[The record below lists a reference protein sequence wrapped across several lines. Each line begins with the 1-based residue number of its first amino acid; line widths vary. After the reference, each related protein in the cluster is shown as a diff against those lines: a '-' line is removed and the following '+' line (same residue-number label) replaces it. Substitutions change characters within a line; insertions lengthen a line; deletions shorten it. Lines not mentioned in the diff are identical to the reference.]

1 MRRKYSASKVEWEYI
16 GRLINA
22 INDQNIK
29 DQVSNALEWY
39 VIKAARYR
47 MLEYILNGVTLVVP
61 AILVLLN
68 KCVEN
73 DCMAGQLIT
82 AISGTFAASAK
93 VFSKLHDKRVC
104 YRRAAE
110 EIKNEA
116 VLYIHQTGIYE
127 VENRNVI
134 FAERINVIRKR
145 ENSSWMEIEDD
156 KASNSN

>member
-1 MRRKYSASKVEWEYI
+1 MKRKYSASRVEWEYI

-39 VIKAARYR
+39 VIKATRYR
-47 MLEYILNGVTLVVP
+47 MIEYILNGVTLVVP
-61 AILVLLN
+61 AILLLLN
-68 KCVEN
+68 KYVEN

-82 AISGTFAASAK
+82 AASGTFAASAK
-93 VFSKLHDKRVC
+93 AFSKLHDKRIC

-116 VLYIHQTGIYE
+116 VLYIHQTGVYK
-127 VENRNVI
+127 VENRNAI
-134 FAERINVIRKR
+134 FAERINAIRKS
-145 ENSSWMEIEDD
+145 ENSSWVEIEND
-156 KASNSN
+156 KAENSN